1 MVCMSVIV
9 YINAIMPRYSNLSAW
24 HRVSLQALDVFTCK
38 GGSVCSFCETISSVG
53 KNSYVRHTCV
63 IICVNTVLANP
74 KFSWGNKLLTS
85 STPKLASTCQC
96 TACAYIRITA
106 ASGGL
111 KGLGWRTPIFLQV
124 ERSASVPMWSTSR
137 PQSLSSHAAA
147 AFAFART
154 VSVLVRLLL

>member
-1 MVCMSVIV
+1 MFVHFVRQLIAPSGLGHEAGMCGNKFIGKVHPMLWTRSQLI
-9 YINAIMPRYSNLSAW
+9 YIAA
-24 HRVSLQALDVFTCK
+24 A
-38 GGSVCSFCETISSVG
+38 ISSVG